1 MGQYRTQKQWFDL
14 ITKCR
19 QSGMTDMEWCRV
31 NGISRS
37 TFYKALSRLRTS
49 ACELPEPSR
58 FMDNKLDLTSN
69 AKQEVVPIKIIPDCV
84 SPDAGCRDLQGDNSY
99 AMEIESGGMVIRISN
114 DIDSSLL
121 SHTLKTLGDMS

>member
-69 AKQEVVPIKIIPDCV
+69 SKQEVVPIKIIPNNIT
-84 SPDAGCRDLQGDNSY
+84 PDPCHSGLQTDSY
-99 AMEIESGGMVIRISN
+99 AMEIVSGDIVIRISN
-114 DIDSSLL
+114 GIDRSLL
-121 SHTLKTLGDMS
+121 SHTLRALGDLS